1 MKTDLLFYLKLVKDL
16 KSKVL
21 QLNIYDSCVVNKI
34 IERDRIYLVWNVD
47 AMEISHMKSE
57 VLDEIT

>member
-21 QLNIYDSCVVNKI
+21 QLNIYDPCVVNKI

-47 AMEISHMKSE
+47 AMEIFHMKSE